1 MAHSSS
7 VAVIPNPNSF
17 SMTISH
23 LITVSILFFLAVTVP
38 AAGEEEIDGF
48 SFGRRVDRR
57 LLGLKKEKVSHFR
70 FFWHDI
76 VSGRNPTSVPVV
88 VPASNT
94 SRSTAF
100 GLVRMIDNPLTLGP
114 KMSSKMVG
122 RAQGFYASASQQEV
136 GLIMVMN
143 FAFMEGKYN
152 GSTITVLGRNTVFS
166 KVREMPVVGGSGLFR
181 FARGYVQARTHDFD
195 LTTGDANVEYNVY
208 VMHY

>member
-1 MAHSSS
+1 MAHSST

-76 VSGRNPTSVPVV
+76 VSGPNPTSVPVV

-152 GSTITVLGRNTVFS
+152 GAPS
-166 KVREMPVVGGSGLFR
+166 PCWGGTRCFPRSER
-181 FARGYVQARTHDFD
+181 CP
-195 LTTGDANVEYNVY
+195 
-208 VMHY
+208 